1 MSTVT
6 QLTAAE
12 LKLTLDT
19 KPQALFCSM
28 EKCVPGNLPYTNLRL
43 LLGACLGVL
52 PGCLPG
58 CAAWVYCLRACLGA
72 CLGVLPGCTALL
84 GHSKLVMA
92 QWPVAVLNQL
102 PGTPLE

>member
-52 PGCLPG
+52 PGC
-58 CAAWVYCLRACLGA
+58 
-72 CLGVLPGCTALL
+72 TALL

-92 QWPVAVLNQL
+92 KWPVAVLNQL

>member
-28 EKCVPGNLPYTNLRL
+28 EKCVPWNLPYTNLRL

-52 PGCLPG
+52 PGCTAWVP
-58 CAAWVYCLRACLGA
+58 AWVYCLGA

-92 QWPVAVLNQL
+92 KWPVAVLNQL